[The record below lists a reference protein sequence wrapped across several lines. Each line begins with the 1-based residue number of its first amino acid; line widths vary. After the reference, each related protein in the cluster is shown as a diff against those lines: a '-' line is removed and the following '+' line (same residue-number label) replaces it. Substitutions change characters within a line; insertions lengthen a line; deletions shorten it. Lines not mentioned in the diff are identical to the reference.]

1 MSHQP
6 ERTEKDCLNC
16 GTIVQGRY
24 CHQCGQENIVTHQN
38 FWALTKHFIYDLFH
52 FDGKFFDTIR
62 YFFTRPGY
70 VARQYA
76 EGKRMSF
83 LDPIR
88 IYLFTSAVFFLV
100 FFSMKGMNVG
110 DALETEPMTPRQ
122 REQLVTFYQ
131 EELKRRPSDSVLVQR
146 IDLLKDTTI
155 LLNLDSLGMR
165 QDLAKSMTIGG
176 RRYNSV
182 AEFDSIQK
190 VLPRDSQFNFFE
202 RYFMRKALQSNL
214 KYGSEKQGMKAFI
227 DQLLHKLPY
236 MLFVSLPFFAGILKL
251 LYIRRKNF
259 FYSDHAVFTLYH
271 YVFSFILLLLILL
284 ISELGNRLDWE
295 FAETIIVVLSLIWP
309 VYLFIEMKNF
319 YRQSK
324 RKTFVK
330 FILLNVLGFI
340 LMTMLFALFIILSI
354 FQS

>member
-1 MSHQP
+1 VSHQP
-6 ERTEKDCLNC
+6 ERKEKDCLNC
-16 GTIVQGRY
+16 GTLVQGRY

-38 FWALTKHFIYDLFH
+38 FWALTRHFIYDLFH
-52 FDGKFFDTIR
+52 FDGKFFDTIK

-88 IYLFTSAVFFLV
+88 IYLFTSAIFFLV
-100 FFSMKGMNVG
+100 FFSMKGLNIG
-110 DALETEPMTPRQ
+110 EDLENEPISSRQ
-122 REQLVTFYQ
+122 RAQLSDFYQ
-131 EELKRRPSDSVLVQR
+131 EQLKQKPGDSVLAQR
-146 IDLLKDTTI
+146 IRLLNDTTI
-155 LLNLDSLGMR
+155 RLTLDTLGWR
-165 QDLAKSMTIGG
+165 RDLAQSMTING
-176 RRYNSV
+176 RRYRSV
-182 AEFDSIQK
+182 AEFDSVQK
-190 VLPRDSQFNFFE
+190 VLPKDSQLNFFE
-202 RYFMRKALQSNL
+202 RYFMRKAMQSNL
-214 KYGSEKQGMKAFI
+214 KYGSEKQGIKVFI

-236 MLFVSLPFFAGILKL
+236 MLFLSLPFFAGILKL

-259 FYSDHAVFTLYH
+259 YYSDHAVFTLYH
-271 YVFSFILLLLILL
+271 YVFSFILLLLIMLV
-284 ISELGNRLDWE
+284 SELGDRLRWG

-330 FILLNVLGFI
+330 FILLNILGFL
-340 LMTMLFALFIILSI
+340 LMMLLFTLFILLSI